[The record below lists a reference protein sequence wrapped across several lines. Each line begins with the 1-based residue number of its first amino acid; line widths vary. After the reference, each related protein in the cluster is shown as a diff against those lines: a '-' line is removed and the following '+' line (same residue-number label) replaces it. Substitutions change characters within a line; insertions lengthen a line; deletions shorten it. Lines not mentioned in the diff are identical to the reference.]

1 MYRDTFCVRD
11 IISIYA
17 CLNIERDGDSFFSI
31 LPPHIDGSDELLDW
45 IGLET
50 NNIKSI
56 HEK

>member
-1 MYRDTFCVRD
+1 MSKYRKGWG
-11 IISIYA
+11 
-17 CLNIERDGDSFFSI
+17 LFFSI